1 MNKRLLSIDV
11 LRGMTLIFM
20 IIVNT
25 PGSWDYVYAPLLHAD
40 WNGLTPTDYIFPN
53 FLFIVGV
60 SIVLSLHNRKSD
72 FNKNQVM
79 KKIIWRAL
87 KIYFVGLFLWVFPD
101 FDIENIRWTGVLQRI
116 SFVFL
121 FCGFI
126 YLFIEK
132 KYFIYLSFITLI
144 LYWVIMLYVPIPG
157 IGQPDLSVPELNL
170 AHYID
175 NKYLP
180 GVMWQETWDPEG
192 ILTTI
197 PSIITGVFG
206 LIAGSILVSKT
217 NIKDKIIKLFSIGL
231 ILVFVGDFFSWSFP
245 VNKNLWS
252 TSYTFLM
259 AGMSFML
266 TAAFTYLI
274 DVNGYK
280 KFKMSQVFGT
290 NSIFT
295 YVLAGLL
302 TSIFYSDRVLGVEL
316 NSLFV
321 DTLINIGIFP
331 KLASL
336 IYATPPKGSYE
347 KAVELFK
354 KAIEINFNEIRH
366 HFWLANTYKAQ
377 GQNSLAK
384 KQFRIVLS
392 LKPKNKKDKDMQ
404 NESRKY
410 F

>member
-1 MNKRLLSIDV
+1 MQNRLLSIDV

-60 SIVLSLHNRKSD
+60 SIVLSLNNKINELNRTH
-72 FNKNQVM
+72 VL
-79 KKIIWRAL
+79 KKIIWRAF
-87 KIYFVGLFLWVFPD
+87 KIYLVGVFLWVFPD
-101 FDIENIRWTGVLQRI
+101 FDFSSIRWVGVLQRI

-121 FCGFI
+121 FCGLIYIFIDKKFFI
-126 YLFIEK
+126 YI
-132 KYFIYLSFITLI
+132 SFITLI
-144 LYWVIMLYVPIPG
+144 IYWFIMLYVPVPG
-157 IGQPDLSVPELNL
+157 IGTPDLSSPELNI

-175 NKYLP
+175 SKFLP
-180 GVMWQETWDPEG
+180 GVMWQDTWDPEG

-206 LIAGSILVSKT
+206 LVAGSILVSNKD
-217 NIKDKIIKLFSIGL
+217 IKDKIIKLFSLGL
-231 ILVFVGDFFSWSFP
+231 ILVFLGDLFSWSFP

-266 TAAFTYLI
+266 VAAFTYLI
-274 DVNGYK
+274 DVSGYK
-280 KFKMSQVFGT
+280 KFKISQVFGT

-295 YVLAGLL
+295 YVLSGTL
-302 TSIFYSDRVLGVEL
+302 TSIFYSDRFLGIEL
-316 NSLFV
+316 NTLFV
-321 DTLINIGIFP
+321 DSSIGIGVSP

-336 IYATPPKGSYE
+336 IYAIIFVLIIYIPASY
-347 KAVELFK
+347 LFK
-354 KAIEINFNEIRH
+354 KKIFIK
-366 HFWLANTYKAQ
+366 L
-377 GQNSLAK
+377 
-384 KQFRIVLS
+384 
-392 LKPKNKKDKDMQ
+392 
-404 NESRKY
+404 
-410 F
+410 

>member
-1 MNKRLLSIDV
+1 MKNRLLSIDV

-60 SIVLSLHNRKSD
+60 SIVLSLNNKINELNR
-72 FNKNQVM
+72 NQVL
-79 KKIIWRAL
+79 KKIIWRAF
-87 KIYFVGLFLWVFPD
+87 KIYLVGVFLWVFPD
-101 FDIENIRWTGVLQRI
+101 FDLTSIRWVGVLQRI

-121 FCGFI
+121 FCGLI
-126 YLFIEK
+126 YLFIDK
-132 KYFIYLSFITLI
+132 KLFIYISFITLI
-144 LYWVIMLYVPIPG
+144 LYWFIMLYIPVPG
-157 IGQPDLSVPELNL
+157 IGAPDLTSPELNL

-175 NKYLP
+175 SKFLP
-180 GVMWQETWDPEG
+180 GVMWQDTWDPEG

-206 LIAGSILVSKT
+206 LVAGSILVSNKD
-217 NIKDKIIKLFSIGL
+217 IKDKIIKLFSLGL
-231 ILVFVGDFFSWSFP
+231 LLVFVGDFFSWSFP

-266 TAAFTYLI
+266 VAAFTYLI

-295 YVLAGLL
+295 YVLSGTL
-302 TSIFYSDRVLGVEL
+302 TSIFYSDRFIGVKL
-316 NSLFV
+316 NSVFV
-321 DTLINIGIFP
+321 DTLIGLGIFP

-336 IYATPPKGSYE
+336 LYAIIFVLIIYVPANY
-347 KAVELFK
+347 LFK
-354 KAIEINFNEIRH
+354 KKIFIK
-366 HFWLANTYKAQ
+366 L
-377 GQNSLAK
+377 
-384 KQFRIVLS
+384 
-392 LKPKNKKDKDMQ
+392 
-404 NESRKY
+404 
-410 F
+410 

>member
-1 MNKRLLSIDV
+1 MKDRLLSIDV

-20 IIVNT
+20 IIVNQ
-25 PGSWDYVYAPLLHAD
+25 PGSWDNVFAPLLHAD

-60 SIVLSLHNRKSD
+60 SIVLSLN
-72 FNKNQVM
+72 NKKGLDRN
-79 KKIIWRAL
+79 KTIRKIIWRAF
-87 KIYFVGLFLWVFPD
+87 KIYLVGLFLWIFPSFD
-101 FDIENIRWTGVLQRI
+101 FDNIRWTGVLQRI

-121 FCGFI
+121 LCGMIYMFI
-126 YLFIEK
+126 DK
-132 KYFIYLSFITLI
+132 KYFMYLSVITLI
-144 LYWVIMLYVPIPG
+144 LYWFIMLYIPIPG
-157 IGQPDLSVPELNL
+157 IGLPDLSVPELNM

-175 NKYLP
+175 KNYLP
-180 GVMWQETWDPEG
+180 GVMWQGTWDPEG

-206 LIAGSILVSKT
+206 LIAGSILIS
-217 NIKDKIIKLFSIGL
+217 NSDIKDKLLNLFYIGL

-259 AGMSFML
+259 GGMSFML

-295 YVLAGLL
+295 YVLAGILS
-302 TSIFYSDRVLGVEL
+302 SIFYSDFILGMEL
-316 NSLFV
+316 NTMFV
-321 DTLINIGIFP
+321 ESMINIGVYP

-336 IYATPPKGSYE
+336 LYAIIYVIIIYIPAYY
-347 KAVELFK
+347 LYK
-354 KAIEINFNEIRH
+354 KKIFIK
-366 HFWLANTYKAQ
+366 L
-377 GQNSLAK
+377 
-384 KQFRIVLS
+384 
-392 LKPKNKKDKDMQ
+392 
-404 NESRKY
+404 
-410 F
+410 

>member
-1 MNKRLLSIDV
+1 MKNRLLSIDV

-60 SIVLSLHNRKSD
+60 SIVLSLNNRI
-72 FNKNQVM
+72 NELNRNQVL
-79 KKIIWRAL
+79 KKIIWRAF
-87 KIYFVGLFLWVFPD
+87 KIYLVGVFLWVFPD
-101 FDIENIRWTGVLQRI
+101 FDLTSIRWVGVLQRI

-121 FCGFI
+121 FCGLI
-126 YLFIEK
+126 YLFIDK
-132 KYFIYLSFITLI
+132 KLFIYISFITLI
-144 LYWVIMLYVPIPG
+144 LYWFIMLYIPVPG
-157 IGQPDLSVPELNL
+157 IGPPDLNSPELNL

-175 NKYLP
+175 SKFLP
-180 GVMWQETWDPEG
+180 GVMWQDTWDPEG

-206 LIAGSILVSKT
+206 LVAGSILVSNT
-217 NIKDKIIKLFSIGL
+217 DIKDKIIKLFSFGL
-231 ILVFVGDFFSWSFP
+231 LLVFVGDFFSWSFP

-266 TAAFTYLI
+266 VAAFTYLI

-280 KFKMSQVFGT
+280 NFKMSQVFGT

-295 YVLAGLL
+295 YVLSGTL
-302 TSIFYSDRVLGVEL
+302 TSIFYSDRFIGVEL
-316 NSLFV
+316 NSVFV
-321 DTLINIGIFP
+321 DTLIGLGIFP

-336 IYATPPKGSYE
+336 LYAIIFVLIIYVPANY
-347 KAVELFK
+347 LFK
-354 KAIEINFNEIRH
+354 KKIFIK
-366 HFWLANTYKAQ
+366 L
-377 GQNSLAK
+377 
-384 KQFRIVLS
+384 
-392 LKPKNKKDKDMQ
+392 
-404 NESRKY
+404 
-410 F
+410 

>member
-1 MNKRLLSIDV
+1 MQNRLLSIDV

-60 SIVLSLHNRKSD
+60 SIVLSLNNKINELNRI
-72 FNKNQVM
+72 QVL
-79 KKIIWRAL
+79 KKIIWRAF
-87 KIYFVGLFLWVFPD
+87 KIYLVGVFLWVFPD
-101 FDIENIRWTGVLQRI
+101 FDFTNIRWVGVLQRI

-121 FCGFI
+121 FCGLT
-126 YLFIEK
+126 YLFIDK
-132 KYFIYLSFITLI
+132 KLFIYISFITLI
-144 LYWVIMLYVPIPG
+144 LYWFIMLYIPVPG
-157 IGQPDLSVPELNL
+157 IGTPDLSSPELNI

-175 NKYLP
+175 SKFLP
-180 GVMWQETWDPEG
+180 GVMWQDTWDPEG

-206 LIAGSILVSKT
+206 LVAGSILVSNKD
-217 NIKDKIIKLFSIGL
+217 IKDKIIKLFSLGL

-266 TAAFTYLI
+266 VAAFTYLI
-274 DVNGYK
+274 DVSGYK

-295 YVLAGLL
+295 YVLSGTL
-302 TSIFYSDRVLGVEL
+302 TSIFYSDRFIGVEL

-321 DTLINIGIFP
+321 DTLISIGISP
-331 KLASL
+331 KLTSLLYAIIFVLIIYIPAS
-336 IYATPPKGSYE
+336 Y
-347 KAVELFK
+347 LFK
-354 KAIEINFNEIRH
+354 KKIFIK
-366 HFWLANTYKAQ
+366 L
-377 GQNSLAK
+377 
-384 KQFRIVLS
+384 
-392 LKPKNKKDKDMQ
+392 
-404 NESRKY
+404 
-410 F
+410 

>member
-1 MNKRLLSIDV
+1 MQNRLLSIDV

-60 SIVLSLHNRKSD
+60 SIVLSLNNKINELNRTR
-72 FNKNQVM
+72 VL
-79 KKIIWRAL
+79 KKIIWRAF
-87 KIYFVGLFLWVFPD
+87 KIYLVGVFLWVFPD
-101 FDIENIRWTGVLQRI
+101 FDFSSIRWVGVLQRI

-121 FCGFI
+121 SCGLIYIFIDKKFFI
-126 YLFIEK
+126 YI
-132 KYFIYLSFITLI
+132 SFITLI
-144 LYWVIMLYVPIPG
+144 IYWFIMLYVPVPG
-157 IGQPDLSVPELNL
+157 IGTPDLSSPELNI

-175 NKYLP
+175 SKFLP
-180 GVMWQETWDPEG
+180 GVMWQDTWDPEG

-206 LIAGSILVSKT
+206 LVAGSILVSNKD
-217 NIKDKIIKLFSIGL
+217 IKDKIIKLFSLGL
-231 ILVFVGDFFSWSFP
+231 ILVFLGDLFSWSFP

-266 TAAFTYLI
+266 VAAFTYLI
-274 DVNGYK
+274 DVSGYK
-280 KFKMSQVFGT
+280 KFKISQVFGT

-295 YVLAGLL
+295 YVLSGTL
-302 TSIFYSDRVLGVEL
+302 TSIFYSDRFLGIEL
-316 NSLFV
+316 NTLFV
-321 DTLINIGIFP
+321 DSSIGIGVSP

-336 IYATPPKGSYE
+336 IYAIIFVLIIYIPASY
-347 KAVELFK
+347 LFK
-354 KAIEINFNEIRH
+354 KKIFIK
-366 HFWLANTYKAQ
+366 L
-377 GQNSLAK
+377 
-384 KQFRIVLS
+384 
-392 LKPKNKKDKDMQ
+392 
-404 NESRKY
+404 
-410 F
+410 

>member
-1 MNKRLLSIDV
+1 MQNRLLSIDV

-60 SIVLSLHNRKSD
+60 SIVLSLNNKINELNRI
-72 FNKNQVM
+72 QVL
-79 KKIIWRAL
+79 KKIIWRAF
-87 KIYFVGLFLWVFPD
+87 KIYLVGVFLWVFPD
-101 FDIENIRWTGVLQRI
+101 FDFTSIRWVGVLQRI

-121 FCGFI
+121 FCGLI
-126 YLFIEK
+126 YLFIDK
-132 KYFIYLSFITLI
+132 KLFIYISFITLI
-144 LYWVIMLYVPIPG
+144 IYWFIMLYIPVPG
-157 IGQPDLSVPELNL
+157 IGTPDLSSPELNI

-175 NKYLP
+175 SKFLP
-180 GVMWQETWDPEG
+180 GVMWQDTWDPEG

-206 LIAGSILVSKT
+206 LVAGSILVSNKD
-217 NIKDKIIKLFSIGL
+217 IKDKIIKLFSLGL

-266 TAAFTYLI
+266 VAAFTFLI
-274 DVNGYK
+274 DVSGYK

-295 YVLAGLL
+295 YVLSGTL
-302 TSIFYSDRVLGVEL
+302 TSIFYSDRFIGVEL

-321 DTLINIGIFP
+321 ETLISIGISP
-331 KLASL
+331 KLTSLLYAIIFVLIIYIPAS
-336 IYATPPKGSYE
+336 Y
-347 KAVELFK
+347 LFK
-354 KAIEINFNEIRH
+354 KKIFIK
-366 HFWLANTYKAQ
+366 L
-377 GQNSLAK
+377 
-384 KQFRIVLS
+384 
-392 LKPKNKKDKDMQ
+392 
-404 NESRKY
+404 
-410 F
+410 

>member
-1 MNKRLLSIDV
+1 MQNRLLSIDV

-60 SIVLSLHNRKSD
+60 SIVLSLNNKINELNR
-72 FNKNQVM
+72 NQVL
-79 KKIIWRAL
+79 KKIIWRAF
-87 KIYFVGLFLWVFPD
+87 KIYIVGVFLWVFPD
-101 FDIENIRWTGVLQRI
+101 FDLTSIRWVGVLQRI

-121 FCGFI
+121 FCGLI
-126 YLFIEK
+126 YLFIDK
-132 KYFIYLSFITLI
+132 KFFIYISVITLI
-144 LYWVIMLYVPIPG
+144 LYWFIMLYIPVPG
-157 IGQPDLSVPELNL
+157 IGSPDLSSPELNI

-175 NKYLP
+175 SKFLP
-180 GVMWQETWDPEG
+180 GVMWQDTWDPEG

-206 LIAGSILVSKT
+206 LIAGSILVSNKD
-217 NIKDKIIKLFSIGL
+217 IKDKIIKLFSLGL

-266 TAAFTYLI
+266 VAAFTYLI
-274 DVNGYK
+274 DVNGIK

-295 YVLAGLL
+295 YVLSGTL
-302 TSIFYSDRVLGVEL
+302 TSIFYSGRFIGVEL
-316 NSLFV
+316 NSVFV
-321 DTLINIGIFP
+321 DTLIGIGIFP
-331 KLASL
+331 NLASL
-336 IYATPPKGSYE
+336 LYAIIFVLIIYIP
-347 KAVELFK
+347 AVYLFK
-354 KAIEINFNEIRH
+354 KKIFIK
-366 HFWLANTYKAQ
+366 L
-377 GQNSLAK
+377 
-384 KQFRIVLS
+384 
-392 LKPKNKKDKDMQ
+392 
-404 NESRKY
+404 
-410 F
+410 

>member
-1 MNKRLLSIDV
+1 MQNRLLSIDV

-60 SIVLSLHNRKSD
+60 SIVLSLNNKINELNRI
-72 FNKNQVM
+72 QVL
-79 KKIIWRAL
+79 KKIIWRAF
-87 KIYFVGLFLWVFPD
+87 KIYLVGVFLWVFPD
-101 FDIENIRWTGVLQRI
+101 FDFTSIRWVGVLQRI

-121 FCGFI
+121 FCGLI
-126 YLFIEK
+126 YLFIDK
-132 KYFIYLSFITLI
+132 KLFIYISFITLI
-144 LYWVIMLYVPIPG
+144 IYWFIMLYIPVPG
-157 IGQPDLSVPELNL
+157 IGTPDLSSPELNI

-175 NKYLP
+175 SKFLP
-180 GVMWQETWDPEG
+180 GVMWQDTWDPEG

-206 LIAGSILVSKT
+206 LVAGSILVSNKD
-217 NIKDKIIKLFSIGL
+217 IKDKIIKLFSLGL

-266 TAAFTYLI
+266 VAAFTYLI
-274 DVNGYK
+274 DVSGYK

-295 YVLAGLL
+295 YVLSGTL
-302 TSIFYSDRVLGVEL
+302 TSIFYSDRFIGVEL

-321 DTLINIGIFP
+321 DTLISIGISP
-331 KLASL
+331 KLTSLLYAIIFVLIIYIPAS
-336 IYATPPKGSYE
+336 Y
-347 KAVELFK
+347 LFK
-354 KAIEINFNEIRH
+354 KKIFIK
-366 HFWLANTYKAQ
+366 L
-377 GQNSLAK
+377 
-384 KQFRIVLS
+384 
-392 LKPKNKKDKDMQ
+392 
-404 NESRKY
+404 
-410 F
+410 

>member
-25 PGSWDYVYAPLLHAD
+25 PGSWNHVYAPLLHAD

-60 SIVLSLHNRKSD
+60 SIVLSLNNIKSD
-72 FNKNQVM
+72 LSKNQVM
-79 KKIIWRAL
+79 KKIIWRAF
-87 KIYFVGLFLWVFPD
+87 KIYLVGLFLWVFPD
-101 FDIENIRWTGVLQRI
+101 FDFDNIRWTGVLQRI

-132 KYFIYLSFITLI
+132 KYFIYLSFITLVI
-144 LYWVIMLYVPIPG
+144 YWAVMLYFPVPG

-180 GVMWQETWDPEG
+180 GVMWQDTWDPEG

-206 LIAGSILVSKT
+206 LIAGSILVSKI

-231 ILVFVGDFFSWSFP
+231 VLIFVGDFFSWSFP

-274 DVNGYK
+274 DVNGYN

-302 TSIFYSDRVLGVEL
+302 TSIFYSERVLGIEL
-316 NSLFV
+316 NTLFV
-321 DTLINIGIFP
+321 DTLISIGVFP

-336 IYATPPKGSYE
+336 IYAIIYVMIIYIPAYY
-347 KAVELFK
+347 LFK
-354 KAIEINFNEIRH
+354 KKIFIKLLLLHSSKSR
-366 HFWLANTYKAQ
+366 
-377 GQNSLAK
+377 
-384 KQFRIVLS
+384 RLS
-392 LKPKNKKDKDMQ
+392 K
-404 NESRKY
+404 
-410 F
+410 

>member
-1 MNKRLLSIDV
+1 MKNRLLSIDV

-60 SIVLSLHNRKSD
+60 SIVLSLNNRI
-72 FNKNQVM
+72 NELNRNQVL
-79 KKIIWRAL
+79 KKIIWRAF
-87 KIYFVGLFLWVFPD
+87 KIYLVGVFLWVFPD
-101 FDIENIRWTGVLQRI
+101 FDLTSIRWVGVLQRI

-121 FCGFI
+121 FCGLI
-126 YLFIEK
+126 YLFIDK
-132 KYFIYLSFITLI
+132 KLFIYISFITLI
-144 LYWVIMLYVPIPG
+144 LYWFIMLYIPIPG
-157 IGQPDLSVPELNL
+157 IGTPDLTSPELNL

-175 NKYLP
+175 SKFLP
-180 GVMWQETWDPEG
+180 GVMWQDTWDPEG

-206 LIAGSILVSKT
+206 LVAGSILVSNT
-217 NIKDKIIKLFSIGL
+217 DIKDKIIKLFSFGL
-231 ILVFVGDFFSWSFP
+231 LLVFVGDFFSWSFP

-266 TAAFTYLI
+266 VAAFTYLI
-274 DVNGYK
+274 DVNVYK
-280 KFKMSQVFGT
+280 NFKMSQVFGT

-295 YVLAGLL
+295 YVLSGTL
-302 TSIFYSDRVLGVEL
+302 TSIFYSDRFIGVEL
-316 NSLFV
+316 NSVFV
-321 DTLINIGIFP
+321 DTLIGIGIFP

-336 IYATPPKGSYE
+336 LYAIIFVQIIYVPANY
-347 KAVELFK
+347 LFK
-354 KAIEINFNEIRH
+354 KKIFIK
-366 HFWLANTYKAQ
+366 L
-377 GQNSLAK
+377 
-384 KQFRIVLS
+384 
-392 LKPKNKKDKDMQ
+392 
-404 NESRKY
+404 
-410 F
+410 

>member
-1 MNKRLLSIDV
+1 MQNRLLSIDV

-60 SIVLSLHNRKSD
+60 SIVLSLNNKINELNRTH
-72 FNKNQVM
+72 VL
-79 KKIIWRAL
+79 KKIIWRAF
-87 KIYFVGLFLWVFPD
+87 KIYLVGVFLWVFPD
-101 FDIENIRWTGVLQRI
+101 FDFSSIRWVGVLQRI

-121 FCGFI
+121 FCGLIYIFIDKKFFI
-126 YLFIEK
+126 YI
-132 KYFIYLSFITLI
+132 SFITLI
-144 LYWVIMLYVPIPG
+144 IYWFIMLYVPVPG
-157 IGQPDLSVPELNL
+157 IGTPDLSSPELNI

-175 NKYLP
+175 SKFLP
-180 GVMWQETWDPEG
+180 GVLWQDTWDPEG

-206 LIAGSILVSKT
+206 LVAGSILVSNKD
-217 NIKDKIIKLFSIGL
+217 IKDKIIKLFSLGL
-231 ILVFVGDFFSWSFP
+231 ILVFLGDLFSWSFP

-266 TAAFTYLI
+266 VAAFTYLI
-274 DVNGYK
+274 DVSGYK
-280 KFKMSQVFGT
+280 KFKISQVFGT

-295 YVLAGLL
+295 YVLSGTL
-302 TSIFYSDRVLGVEL
+302 TSIFYSDRFLGIEL
-316 NSLFV
+316 NTLFV
-321 DTLINIGIFP
+321 DSSIGIGVSP

-336 IYATPPKGSYE
+336 IYAIIFVLIIYIPASY
-347 KAVELFK
+347 LFK
-354 KAIEINFNEIRH
+354 KKIFIK
-366 HFWLANTYKAQ
+366 L
-377 GQNSLAK
+377 
-384 KQFRIVLS
+384 
-392 LKPKNKKDKDMQ
+392 
-404 NESRKY
+404 
-410 F
+410 

>member
-1 MNKRLLSIDV
+1 MKNRLLSIDV

-60 SIVLSLHNRKSD
+60 SIVLSLNNRI
-72 FNKNQVM
+72 NELNRNQVL
-79 KKIIWRAL
+79 KKIIWRAF
-87 KIYFVGLFLWVFPD
+87 KIYLVGVFLWVFPD
-101 FDIENIRWTGVLQRI
+101 FDLTSIRWVGVLQRI

-121 FCGFI
+121 FCGLI
-126 YLFIEK
+126 YLFIDK
-132 KYFIYLSFITLI
+132 KLFIYISFITLI
-144 LYWVIMLYVPIPG
+144 LYWFIMLYIPVPG
-157 IGQPDLSVPELNL
+157 IGTPDLNSPELNL

-175 NKYLP
+175 SKFLP
-180 GVMWQETWDPEG
+180 GVMWQDTWDPEG

-206 LIAGSILVSKT
+206 LVAGSILVSNT
-217 NIKDKIIKLFSIGL
+217 DIKNKIIKLFSFGL
-231 ILVFVGDFFSWSFP
+231 LLVFVGDFFSWSFP

-266 TAAFTYLI
+266 VAAFTYLI

-280 KFKMSQVFGT
+280 NFKMSQVFGT

-295 YVLAGLL
+295 YVLSGTL
-302 TSIFYSDRVLGVEL
+302 TSIFYSDRFIGVEL
-316 NSLFV
+316 NSVFV
-321 DTLINIGIFP
+321 DTLIGIGIFP

-336 IYATPPKGSYE
+336 LYAIIFVLIIYVPANY
-347 KAVELFK
+347 LFK
-354 KAIEINFNEIRH
+354 KKIFIK
-366 HFWLANTYKAQ
+366 L
-377 GQNSLAK
+377 
-384 KQFRIVLS
+384 
-392 LKPKNKKDKDMQ
+392 
-404 NESRKY
+404 
-410 F
+410 

>member
-1 MNKRLLSIDV
+1 MKGRLLSIDV

-20 IIVNT
+20 IIVNQ
-25 PGSWDYVYAPLLHAD
+25 PGSWDNVFAPLLHAN

-60 SIVLSLHNRKSD
+60 SIVLSLNNRKNELD
-72 FNKNQVM
+72 KNQAL
-79 KKIIWRAL
+79 KKIAWRAF
-87 KIYFVGLFLWVFPD
+87 KIYLVGLFLWIFPS
-101 FDIENIRWTGVLQRI
+101 FDLDNIRWTGVLQRI

-121 FCGFI
+121 FSGII
-126 YLFIEK
+126 YLFINK
-132 KYFIYLSFITLI
+132 KYFIYISFITLI
-144 LYWVIMLYVPIPG
+144 AYWFVMIYIPVPG
-157 IGQPDLSVPELNL
+157 IGFPDLSVPELNL

-175 NKYLP
+175 NNYLP
-180 GVMWQETWDPEG
+180 GVMWQGTWDPEG

-206 LIAGSILVSKT
+206 LIAGSILVSNKD
-217 NIKDKIIKLFSIGL
+217 IKDKLLKLFYIGL

-274 DVNGYK
+274 DVNGFK

-295 YVLAGLL
+295 YVLAGILG
-302 TSIFYSDRVLGVEL
+302 SIFYSDFILGIEL
-316 NSLFV
+316 NTIFV
-321 DTLINIGIFP
+321 DSLISIGIYP
-331 KLASL
+331 KIASL
-336 IYATPPKGSYE
+336 LYAVIYVLIIYVPASY
-347 KAVELFK
+347 LFK
-354 KAIEINFNEIRH
+354 KKIFIK
-366 HFWLANTYKAQ
+366 L
-377 GQNSLAK
+377 
-384 KQFRIVLS
+384 
-392 LKPKNKKDKDMQ
+392 
-404 NESRKY
+404 
-410 F
+410 

>member
-1 MNKRLLSIDV
+1 MRDRLLSIDV

-20 IIVNT
+20 IIVNQ
-25 PGSWDYVYAPLLHAD
+25 PGSWENVYAPLLHAD

-60 SIVLSLHNRKSD
+60 SIVLSLSNRKNEL
-72 FNKNQVM
+72 NKNQTL
-79 KKIIWRAL
+79 KKIIWRAF
-87 KIYFVGLFLWVFPD
+87 KIYLVGLFLWVFPS
-101 FDIENIRWTGVLQRI
+101 FDLDNIRWTGVLQRI

-121 FCGFI
+121 FCGII
-126 YLFIEK
+126 YLFINK
-132 KYFIYLSFITLI
+132 KFFMYISFITLI
-144 LYWVIMLYVPIPG
+144 LYWFIMVYIPIPG
-157 IGQPDLSVPELNL
+157 IGYPDLSVPGLNL

-180 GVMWQETWDPEG
+180 GVLWQVTWDPEG

-206 LIAGSILVSKT
+206 LIAGSILVSNK
-217 NIKDKIIKLFSIGL
+217 NIKDKLLNMFYIGL
-231 ILVFVGDFFSWSFP
+231 ILVFVGDFLSWSFP

-274 DVNGYK
+274 DVNGYR

-295 YVLAGLL
+295 YVLAGVLS
-302 TSIFYSDRVLGVEL
+302 SIFYSDFILGVEL
-316 NSLFV
+316 NTFFV
-321 DTLINIGIFP
+321 ESMINIGIYP

-336 IYATPPKGSYE
+336 LYAIIYVIIIYIPAYY
-347 KAVELFK
+347 LYK
-354 KAIEINFNEIRH
+354 KKIFIK
-366 HFWLANTYKAQ
+366 L
-377 GQNSLAK
+377 
-384 KQFRIVLS
+384 
-392 LKPKNKKDKDMQ
+392 
-404 NESRKY
+404 
-410 F
+410 